1 MQQYKNVQLRNAL
14 ASNYNKTHQQ
24 QPIIYDKT
32 IQDDRWTL
40 VWAENLRTCENWQ
53 QKWQKVL
60 KSK

>member
-40 VWAENLRTCENWQ
+40 V
-53 QKWQKVL
+53 
-60 KSK
+60 